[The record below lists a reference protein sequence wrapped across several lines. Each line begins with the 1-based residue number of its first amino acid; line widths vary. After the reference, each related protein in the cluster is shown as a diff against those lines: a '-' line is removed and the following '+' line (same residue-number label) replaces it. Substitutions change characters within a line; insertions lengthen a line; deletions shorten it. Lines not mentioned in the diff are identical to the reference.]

1 MGTSTTGSAI
11 KNSRLFSQTPEQIRD
26 DIIKQGHSTIEA
38 VACIVGN
45 KTESVQAVTEGAV
58 QLSKG
63 GVSMHSGKKVG
74 ESAFKGYTD

>member
-26 DIIKQGHSTIEA
+26 DIIKQGHSTTEA

-45 KTESVQAVTEGAV
+45 KTESAQAVGAV